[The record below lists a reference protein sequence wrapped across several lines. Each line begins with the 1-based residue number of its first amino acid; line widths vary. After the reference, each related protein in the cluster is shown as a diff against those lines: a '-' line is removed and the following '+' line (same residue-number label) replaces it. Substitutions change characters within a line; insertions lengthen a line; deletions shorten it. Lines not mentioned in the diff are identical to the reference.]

1 MTLEADD
8 TTLDTGAVDDSVDTG
23 SVDTGVVDTGIETPV
38 EPIVD
43 DKPVSMDETIKAKYR
58 ELTTPVPAADAPV
71 PEGQMRDPKSGRFVP
86 IPKEKLAAAKAAAA
100 KVAPVAKVGA
110 DGKPVVPPVAKLGA
124 DGKPI
129 VETPV
134 AAASGL
140 EKAPTSWKAGAQ
152 AKYDALDPEVKAM
165 VHQREADFHKG
176 LEQYKGLAN
185 VGQSFVTEFQPY
197 EALIRAAGVTPQS
210 LVRAWMGAEYK
221 LKVGTPEEKAALF
234 VQYAKDYGI
243 NLSDVTAAAEKIAA
257 GQPVI
262 APVDPKL
269 TALEQQVQQLTGHF
283 TTQQKVAAQREY
295 AGIVA
300 ETQAFGQQPANKHY
314 EAVKLDMAA
323 LMESGRATSLQ
334 DAYDKA
340 VWGNPETRALL
351 LAEQQATQ
359 RKLAADKAAAARKA
373 AGANVATRGT
383 LPAAPAKAV
392 SGTMDDTLRQAYR
405 KLQGQAA

>member
-1 MTLEADD
+1 MTLEADGTALD
-8 TTLDTGAVDDSVDTG
+8 TGVADESLDTGAI
-23 SVDTGVVDTGIETPV
+23 DTGVIDSGTETIVETPA
-38 EPIVD
+38 D
-43 DKPVSMDETIKAKYR
+43 ATPVSMDETIRSKFR

-71 PEGQMRDPKSGRFVP
+71 PEGLMRDPKSGRFVP
-86 IPKEKLAAAKAAAA
+86 IPKEKLAAAKVAPAA
-100 KVAPVAKVGA
+100 KLGA
-110 DGKPVVPPVAKLGA
+110 DGKPILPPVAKLGA
-124 DGKPI
+124 DGKPV
-129 VETPV
+129 VETTPETIPP
-134 AAASGL
+134 GL
-140 EKAPTSWKAGAQ
+140 EKAPTSWNKGAQ
-152 AKYDALDPEVKAM
+152 AKYNALDPELKAM

-185 VGQSFVTEFQPY
+185 VGQSFVSEFQPY
-197 EALIRAAGVTPQS
+197 EALIRASGQTPQN
-210 LVRAWMGAEYK
+210 LVRAWMGAEYQ
-221 LKVGTPEEKAALF
+221 LKVGTPEQKAALF

-243 NLSDVTAAAEKIAA
+243 NLADVTTAAEKIAA
-257 GQPVI
+257 GQPAV
-262 APVDPKL
+262 APVDPKVA
-269 TALEQQVQQLTGHF
+269 ALEQQVQQLTGHF
-283 TTQQKVAAQREY
+283 TTQQKAAAQREY

-351 LAEQQATQ
+351 LAEQQVTQ